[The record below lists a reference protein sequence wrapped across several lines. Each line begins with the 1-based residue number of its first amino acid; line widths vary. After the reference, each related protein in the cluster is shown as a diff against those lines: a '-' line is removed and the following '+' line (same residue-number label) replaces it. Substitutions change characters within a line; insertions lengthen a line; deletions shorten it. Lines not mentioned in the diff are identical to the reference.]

1 MQLIVFDVGDDFVVE
16 TDLVQVSAT
25 VIQVVVLS
33 AVRGVLVSGFLNLVV
48 IAGEGANQ
56 SSKYITFGF
65 GLDYS
70 SFG

>member
-25 VIQVVVLS
+25 VIQVVDLS

-56 SSKYITFGF
+56 PS
-65 GLDYS
+65 
-70 SFG
+70 